1 MKYQVYAALIATTQA
16 GPYADEVNGH
26 MPTEADTKTAEDMVE
41 GWLDDVEG
49 IVEEAKPSVQ
59 ARNRRIKR
67 AKIAHDKEAKEI
79 WEEGMGDLEK
89 AEAEYQE
96 EVMDAQMEF
105 EQSVEEQ
112 GIKADWEKLVGE
124 VQTEMDAA
132 AKDMKKIRLSAKALK
147 SKIRGTQSLTMSE
160 EFHDEAPTPQEVEDA
175 EAIIQEWF
183 ERGEGIA
190 NDAKPGMEARD
201 RRIVQ
206 AWEKAEKEEQE
217 INEEMIDD
225 LMKAQ
230 AEFEAEVME
239 AEHNFEEEL
248 TQNGVVDDW
257 KALEDKVEADMNAMK
272 KFKSKVSLIKRRHQI
287 AQRAQVKLNTNL
299 AKMSDELAH
308 NSPDAAEW
316 DAAVT
321 KMKDW
326 MTRYEKIVEQVEPLE
341 ARRNRD
347 VMDAT
352 EDRADEVD
360 DVVEEMFEDWE
371 KNDKEFWGEVE
382 AAEDAMLKTWEE
394 QGTTDKIEKLG

>member
-1 MKYQVYAALIATTQA
+1 
-16 GPYADEVNGH
+16 
-26 MPTEADTKTAEDMVE
+26 
-41 GWLDDVEG
+41 
-49 IVEEAKPSVQ
+49 
-59 ARNRRIKR
+59 
-67 AKIAHDKEAKEI
+67 
-79 WEEGMGDLEK
+79 
-89 AEAEYQE
+89 
-96 EVMDAQMEF
+96 
-105 EQSVEEQ
+105 
-112 GIKADWEKLVGE
+112 
-124 VQTEMDAA
+124 
-132 AKDMKKIRLSAKALK
+132 
-147 SKIRGTQSLTMSE
+147 
-160 EFHDEAPTPQEVEDA
+160 
-175 EAIIQEWF
+175 
-183 ERGEGIA
+183 
-190 NDAKPGMEARD
+190 MEARD

-230 AEFEAEVME
+230 AEFEDEVMD

-257 KALEDKVEADMNAMK
+257 KALEDKVDADMNAMK
-272 KFKSKVSLIKRRHQI
+272 KFKSKVSLIKRRHQV

-299 AKMSDELAH
+299 AKMSDELAN
-308 NSPDAAEW
+308 NSPDAAEF

-341 ARRNRD
+341 TRRNRD

-371 KNDKEFWGEVE
+371 KND
-382 AAEDAMLKTWEE
+382 
-394 QGTTDKIEKLG
+394 Q

>member
-1 MKYQVYAALIATTQA
+1 
-16 GPYADEVNGH
+16 
-26 MPTEADTKTAEDMVE
+26 
-41 GWLDDVEG
+41 
-49 IVEEAKPSVQ
+49 
-59 ARNRRIKR
+59 
-67 AKIAHDKEAKEI
+67 
-79 WEEGMGDLEK
+79 
-89 AEAEYQE
+89 
-96 EVMDAQMEF
+96 
-105 EQSVEEQ
+105 
-112 GIKADWEKLVGE
+112 
-124 VQTEMDAA
+124 
-132 AKDMKKIRLSAKALK
+132 
-147 SKIRGTQSLTMSE
+147 
-160 EFHDEAPTPQEVEDA
+160 
-175 EAIIQEWF
+175 
-183 ERGEGIA
+183 
-190 NDAKPGMEARD
+190 MEARD

-230 AEFEAEVME
+230 AEFEDEVMD

-272 KFKSKVSLIKRRHQI
+272 KFKSKVSLIKRRHQV

-299 AKMSDELAH
+299 AKMSDELTN
-308 NSPDAAEW
+308 NSPNAAEF
-316 DAAVT
+316 DAGVT

-326 MTRYEKIVEQVEPLE
+326 MTRYENIVEQVEPLE

-352 EDRADEVD
+352 EDRADEVE

-371 KNDKEFWGEVE
+371 KNDQEFWGEVE

-394 QGTTDKIEKLG
+394 QGTTDKIEKLGKEIEDSFKAMEQGMLKIRSNM

>member
-175 EAIIQEWF
+175 EAII
-183 ERGEGIA
+183 
-190 NDAKPGMEARD
+190 
-201 RRIVQ
+201 
-206 AWEKAEKEEQE
+206 
-217 INEEMIDD
+217 
-225 LMKAQ
+225 
-230 AEFEAEVME
+230 
-239 AEHNFEEEL
+239 
-248 TQNGVVDDW
+248 
-257 KALEDKVEADMNAMK
+257 
-272 KFKSKVSLIKRRHQI
+272 
-287 AQRAQVKLNTNL
+287 
-299 AKMSDELAH
+299 
-308 NSPDAAEW
+308 
-316 DAAVT
+316 
-321 KMKDW
+321 
-326 MTRYEKIVEQVEPLE
+326 
-341 ARRNRD
+341 
-347 VMDAT
+347 
-352 EDRADEVD
+352 
-360 DVVEEMFEDWE
+360 
-371 KNDKEFWGEVE
+371 
-382 AAEDAMLKTWEE
+382 
-394 QGTTDKIEKLG
+394 